1 MTASPAPT
9 AAPVLEVRDLVMRY
23 PVRTGWLRR
32 AWLPAVDGVS
42 LTVEA
47 GETLGLV
54 GESGSGKSTLARCVL
69 RLERPS
75 GGRVLVNG
83 RDVTELGYAALRPLR
98 RDMQMVFQDPGG
110 SLNPRLRVGTM
121 VAEPLWLFGLEP
133 VRRARA
139 RAVELLGRVGLDPE
153 QAGRYPSQLSG
164 GQQQRASVARAIVAG
179 PRLVVLDEP
188 TSALDV
194 SVQANLINLLRELQA
209 TLGLAYLFISH
220 DLAVV
225 SALATRVAVMYRGRI
240 VETGPTRTVFT
251 APRHPYTQALIAALP
266 APHPGARRAPVALR
280 GEIPSRTARIE
291 GCRLVGRCPFEMPV
305 CRTQEPP
312 LAEVGP
318 GHRAACYLYPSS
330 SPSREVSP

>member
-1 MTASPAPT
+1 
-9 AAPVLEVRDLVMRY
+9 
-23 PVRTGWLRR
+23 
-32 AWLPAVDGVS
+32 
-42 LTVEA
+42 
-47 GETLGLV
+47 
-54 GESGSGKSTLARCVL
+54 
-69 RLERPS
+69 
-75 GGRVLVNG
+75 
-83 RDVTELGYAALRPLR
+83 
-98 RDMQMVFQDPGG
+98 
-110 SLNPRLRVGTM
+110 
-121 VAEPLWLFGLEP
+121 
-133 VRRARA
+133 
-139 RAVELLGRVGLDPE
+139 VGLDPE

-194 SVQANLINLLRELQA
+194 SVQANLVNLLRELQA

-266 APHPGARRAPVALR
+266 ALHPGARRPPVALH

-291 GCRLVGRCPFEMPV
+291 GCRLVGRCPVEMPI

-318 GHRAACYLYPSS
+318 GHRAACHLYPA
-330 SPSREVSP
+330 PSAPEVSP